1 MVFLLIF
8 EAIHSLCAPRAGK
21 IGRIAINNGIGREL
35 AALQELQ
42 CIAFHEGSHI
52 REAISPQA
60 NDDRIDVDADGRLR
74 RELMPKDRPSTEVG
88 LDISGVRWQQI
99 DDLLVTLSL
108 SPGVPHDQSSS
119 SLPIMSRAH
128 CARHR
133 LPRMPRAERTSLWD
147 RATLEAARRVLPLIG
162 ELLRPQWV
170 ALAAAAVSMLGSRVA
185 ALLPPAST
193 AFLVDTILAHRH
205 LELIPMPVSV
215 QVEFRL

>member
-1 MVFLLIF
+1 
-8 EAIHSLCAPRAGK
+8 
-21 IGRIAINNGIGREL
+21 
-35 AALQELQ
+35 
-42 CIAFHEGSHI
+42 
-52 REAISPQA
+52 
-60 NDDRIDVDADGRLR
+60 
-74 RELMPKDRPSTEVG
+74 
-88 LDISGVRWQQI
+88 
-99 DDLLVTLSL
+99 
-108 SPGVPHDQSSS
+108 
-119 SLPIMSRAH
+119 
-128 CARHR
+128 
-133 LPRMPRAERTSLWD
+133 MPRAERTSLWD